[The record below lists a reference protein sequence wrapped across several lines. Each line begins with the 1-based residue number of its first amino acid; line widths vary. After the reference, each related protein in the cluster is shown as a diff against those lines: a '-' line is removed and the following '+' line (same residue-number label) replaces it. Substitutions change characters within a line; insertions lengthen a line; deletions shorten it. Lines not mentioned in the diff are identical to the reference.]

1 MGNGIIEGWVVRSE
15 KKEGDAVWW
24 GIVKRVIVC
33 TKMMVRRVF
42 FVVVCSKVVELW
54 WVIFL
59 TITGKSSHV
68 MNFHI

>member
-1 MGNGIIEGWVVRSE
+1 M
-15 KKEGDAVWW
+15 WW